1 MDDKDKKSHKFS
13 FRVPSLRFGG
23 SFFSRISFPSY
34 LRPSLPF
41 PSGIYLGGG
50 KLILVSL
57 TAVGIGFLASMF
69 LLISSGEQQIQFPM
83 LGASYTAPDMV
94 GTRLV
99 DREFPDEVS
108 QTLRINVPAGIRLDE
123 IRLTNISLGKSGLT
137 DAFQI
142 VGTSTTD
149 SIIIDD
155 LIIRNSEFPT
165 FDIANANIYT
175 ITATSSVI
183 ASGHTFETTMST
195 GTDITIGSGR
205 GAASYIASDMVVD
218 RIIIQQS
225 SAGGDVIIDKV
236 ILDGVRAW
244 TGGMN
249 IDYVDIGTLLIED
262 LRVGDDADIN
272 TSEFLIHDSVTAN
285 TVNDGVIE
293 RPIVIR

>member
-1 MDDKDKKSHKFS
+1 MNKK
-13 FRVPSLRFGG
+13 RF
-23 SFFSRISFPSY
+23 
-34 LRPSLPF
+34 SLPGLSLNLRILRGVNISIGKF
-41 PSGIYLGGG
+41 KLPMPTGIYLGGG
-50 KLILVSL
+50 KLIVGSL
-57 TAVGIGFLASMF
+57 SAVAIGFIASMF

-123 IRLTNISLGKSGLT
+123 IRLTNISLGKRGLT

-149 SIIIDD
+149 SIIIAH